1 MFGKYFG
8 FRGRALNLAISSLGS
23 LDFLLFGYDQGITG
37 GLLDLPSFTKYFP
50 EIDPGRFPEN
60 SPEQEQVSLNQGIA
74 VSAYNLGCF
83 IGAII
88 TIFIGNPLGR
98 RRTIMAGCATM
109 ATGALLQSTAF
120 TLSHFIVGRIVTG
133 IGNGINTST
142 VPTWQSESA
151 KSSDRGKLVMIEGS
165 LITGGICL
173 SYWINYGFAWIGD
186 QEVAW
191 RFPLAF
197 QIIFAIIIFTSI
209 YNLPESPRWL
219 VMVGRDDDAYEV
231 LEALNEKPRSDPEIQ
246 KEFHDIQQT
255 VLEMSKGS
263 FRSLFDMSEYREFH
277 RVVLAYVNQMF
288 QQISGINLI
297 TYYAPVLY
305 GAIGL
310 QGQNINK
317 LLAACNGTEYFLASF
332 IPIYIVEKV
341 GRRPLML
348 FGAAGMSISMAVLAG
363 CNYRLEFLGDTE
375 AGIGQAV
382 FLFVFN
388 TFFAIGWLG
397 MTWLYPA
404 EIVPLRIRAPTNALS
419 TSANWIFNF
428 MVVMITP
435 VSFNNIKYKTYVIFA
450 VINAFMVPSVY
461 FFFPE
466 TRLRSLEE
474 MDDIFKKSS
483 NVFDSVTNSI
493 KEPYRFDKHG
503 KLKHEYLEEAIHHED
518 REKSQ
523 EGSSD
528 DNEGVLAGDR
538 DQAAR

>member
-1 MFGKYFG
+1 MLGIPKFFGW
-8 FRGRALNLAISSLGS
+8 RGRALNWAISSLGS
-23 LDFLLFGYDQGITG
+23 LDFLLFGYDQGVTG

-50 EIDPGRFPEN
+50 DIHPDDPTIDASTKSQR
-60 SPEQEQVSLNQGIA
+60 SLNQGIA
-74 VSAYNLGCF
+74 VASYNLGCF
-83 IGAII
+83 CGAIL

-98 RRTIMAGCATM
+98 RRTIFIGCITM

-120 TLSHFIVGRIVTG
+120 DLPHFIVGRIVTG
-133 IGNGINTST
+133 IGNGMNTST

-151 KSSDRGKLVMIEGS
+151 KAHDRGKLVMIEGM
-165 LITGGICL
+165 LITAGITL
-173 SYWINYGFAWIGD
+173 SYWINYAMSFIGEN
-186 QEVAW
+186 EVAW

-197 QIIFAIIIFTSI
+197 QILFAVVIFLSI
-209 YNLPESPRWL
+209 LNLPESPRWL
-219 VMVGRDDDAYEV
+219 VMQGREDEA
-231 LEALNEKPRSDPEIQ
+231 LEILECLNEKPRDDPYIQ
-246 KEFHDIQQT
+246 NELKAIKAT

-263 FRSLFDMSEYREFH
+263 YKSLFDMSEYREFH
-277 RVVLAYVNQMF
+277 RVALAYINQMF

-305 GAIGL
+305 KEIGL
-310 QGQNINK
+310 GKGNQPK
-317 LLAACNGTEYFLASF
+317 LLAACNGTEYLMAAF
-332 IPIYIVEKV
+332 IPIFIIEKV

-348 FGAAGMSISMAVLAG
+348 FGAAGMALSMAVLAG
-363 CNYRLEFLGDTE
+363 TNYRLTALNDSQ

-435 VSFNNIKYKTYVIFA
+435 VAFDSIGYKTYIIFA
-450 VINAFMVPSVY
+450 VINAFIFPVVY

-466 TRLRSLEE
+466 TRYRSLEE
-474 MDDIFKKSS
+474 MDDIFKKST
-483 NVFDSVTNSI
+483 NIFDATRISLH
-493 KEPYRFDKHG
+493 EPYRYDKHG
-503 KLKHEYLEEAIHHED
+503 QLKPEYLEDAMRRRSVSVHVAAA
-518 REKSQ
+518 EK
-523 EGSSD
+523 GDSD
-528 DNEGVLAGDR
+528 DSLTEAK
-538 DQAAR
+538 A